1 MKCDSCANETNRD
14 EGEPYCYP
22 CDPTFGPQ

>member
-1 MKCDSCANETNRD
+1 MKCDSCTNETNRD

-22 CDPTFGPQ
+22 CDPTFGPH